1 MLGRTYRIY
10 EAPIYVNTLFS
21 PFSGNYILKYRLN
34 LWRKKIFSLL
44 NTYKAYVCV
53 CVCMRVCV
61 WSSNITFAQGI
72 CVLTNVENFSR
83 GILII
88 NGEIIWGTIFFFTM
102 VQPKTAR

>member
-1 MLGRTYRIY
+1 M
-10 EAPIYVNTLFS
+10 
-21 PFSGNYILKYRLN
+21 
-34 LWRKKIFSLL
+34 
-44 NTYKAYVCV
+44 C
-53 CVCMRVCV
+53 VCV

-102 VQPKTAR
+102 VQPKTARWLSALNADSDCWGKWDI